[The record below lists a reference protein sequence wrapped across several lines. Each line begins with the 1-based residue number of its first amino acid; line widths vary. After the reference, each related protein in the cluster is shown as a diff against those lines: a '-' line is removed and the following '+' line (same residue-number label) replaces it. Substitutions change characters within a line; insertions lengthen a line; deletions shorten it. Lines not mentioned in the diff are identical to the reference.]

1 MPENETLHRSGF
13 VSILGRPNAGKST
26 LLNAIAG
33 EKLAIISDKPQTT
46 RVAVQAVVT
55 RPDAQIVFADT
66 PGIQDSPSLLNRR
79 LMDSVHA
86 SLEDRDLLLF
96 LADCTRPVGEQDARA
111 IHLLGRTGTPSV
123 LVLNKT
129 DRLADKRL
137 LLPKIEEYR
146 ALHEFADYVPV
157 SALTGE
163 GVPHLLDVIAARLPE
178 GPAYFPE
185 DYLTDQPERFLAA
198 ELIREKIL
206 HNTRQEVPHSTAV
219 TIDSWEESPRL
230 VRIAATILLER
241 PGQKA
246 IVIGTKG
253 SGLKKIGTSAR
264 QEMEARFG
272 RKVFLE
278 LFVKVKPGWRD
289 DPRLLAAIDWR
300 GGLTEKDSTEGPG
313 ALQSETE

>member
-46 RVAVQAVVT
+46 RVAVQAVIT

-96 LADCTRPVGEQDARA
+96 LADCNRAVGDQDARA
-111 IHLLGRTGTPSV
+111 IRLLGRTGTPSI

-129 DRLADKRL
+129 DRLYDKGL

-146 ALHEFADYVPV
+146 VLHEFADYVPV

-163 GVPHLLDVIAARLPE
+163 GVPHLLDVIAGRLPE

-253 SGLKKIGTSAR
+253 AGLKKIGTLAR

-278 LFVKVKPGWRD
+278 LFVKV
-289 DPRLLAAIDWR
+289 
-300 GGLTEKDSTEGPG
+300 
-313 ALQSETE
+313 